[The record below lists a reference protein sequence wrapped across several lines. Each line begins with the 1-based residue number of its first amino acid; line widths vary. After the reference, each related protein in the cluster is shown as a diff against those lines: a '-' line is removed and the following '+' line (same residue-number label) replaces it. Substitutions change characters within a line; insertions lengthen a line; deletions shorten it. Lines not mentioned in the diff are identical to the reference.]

1 MKVRRRIEAARGWE
15 AERDRE
21 ALPDRLEEI
30 QEAGL
35 GGLPSGVW
43 RPIQDHLA
51 PKDQARLAAV
61 SGYINN
67 ALGGGEGARLR
78 KEQHDRQN
86 APESWGEWHK
96 RRRQERKQV
105 DRNRRAAY
113 KTRQCAAIVD
123 LVLHRGEHMVGYK
136 SISRKYRITQ
146 PSLRRL
152 EERLF
157 EDDFFSQV
165 GWEFHVMD
173 SGLLTGSDTETSS
186 DGD

>member
-51 PKDQARLAAV
+51 PKEQARLAAV

-67 ALGGGEGARLR
+67 ALGGGEKGPGSERSNTTGKTPPSLGENGTSVIGRNANKWIGIAGLLIKHVSARL
-78 KEQHDRQN
+78 
-86 APESWGEWHK
+86 S
-96 RRRQERKQV
+96 
-105 DRNRRAAY
+105 
-113 KTRQCAAIVD
+113 
-123 LVLHRGEHMVGYK
+123 
-136 SISRKYRITQ
+136 
-146 PSLRRL
+146 
-152 EERLF
+152 
-157 EDDFFSQV
+157 
-165 GWEFHVMD
+165 
-173 SGLLTGSDTETSS
+173 
-186 DGD
+186 